1 MLITLGI
8 TIRLWSFC
16 LRYRSEIQYRM
27 EDKARDELGTS
38 KKTTVLNSKN
48 ELLFGNTQK
57 DCAFV
62 LRRNEL
68 LSHCF
73 SHARKQLGVC

>member
-38 KKTTVLNSKN
+38 KKQLYSTLKMNYFSGICKRI
-48 ELLFGNTQK
+48 
-57 DCAFV
+57 A
-62 LRRNEL
+62 
-68 LSHCF
+68 LSY
-73 SHARKQLGVC
+73 